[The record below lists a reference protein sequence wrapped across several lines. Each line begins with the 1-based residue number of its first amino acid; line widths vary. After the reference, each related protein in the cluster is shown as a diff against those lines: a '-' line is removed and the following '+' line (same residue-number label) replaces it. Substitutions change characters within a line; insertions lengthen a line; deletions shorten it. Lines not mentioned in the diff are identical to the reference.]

1 MTTPAATL
9 RALLDALAAIARGAQ
24 PERLL
29 EFPELRKIVGFD
41 AYDAALARFRSRRR
55 PD

>member
-1 MTTPAATL
+1 MN
-9 RALLDALAAIARGAQ
+9 DALAAIVRGA
-24 PERLL
+24 PAERLL

-55 PD
+55 SDRGG